1 MFGCF
6 FDFEKTYHP
15 LGISKLHLN
24 WKQRSSNCQRRAPF
38 LRRVMKALREGGIF
52 LRNLV
57 SSVRYPMLI
66 SDNFCICSVMFW
78 YHLGQLL
85 MVWKTPCWNEMPRN
99 IHQYPSFGWVFNLYL
114 QETSTKPFK
123 HKLWKKWAAIKTAV
137 GWLIMKKWIFLY
149 ISSPLESRWSFSSP
163 NLFHPLPPCP
173 KRRGK
178 WLPSGVFFTS
188 WRFGRKQTRFK
199 ISIYSTGFQKK
210 IWKNKQR
217 IYRKINLAIPLC
229 IYIYIQQGFHRKRF
243 IKISEV
249 LSSSWSQKRIMRRML
264 PHIYIYTYMVLQTL
278 KGQGFCQTNSDTF
291 YDDTCWR
298 EG

>member
-24 WKQRSSNCQRRAPF
+24 RKQRSSNCQRRAPF

-57 SSVRYPMLI
+57 SSVRYLMLI

-99 IHQYPSFGWVFNLYL
+99 IHQYPSFGWVFNPYP
-114 QETSTKPFK
+114 QETSTKPVK
-123 HKLWKKWAAIKTAV
+123 QKLWKKSEQPSKPLLVDLLW
-137 GWLIMKKWIFLY
+137 KKWIFLY
-149 ISSPLESRWSFSSP
+149 ITSPLESRWSFSSP
-163 NLFHPLPPCP
+163 NFFHPLPPCP

-178 WLPSGVFFTS
+178 WLPSGVFFHKLTIDRKKTDTIQNRHLIY
-188 WRFGRKQTRFK
+188 WFPEKNMEKQT
-199 ISIYSTGFQKK
+199 T
-210 IWKNKQR
+210 
-217 IYRKINLAIPLC
+217 NL
-229 IYIYIQQGFHRKRF
+229 
-243 IKISEV
+243 
-249 LSSSWSQKRIMRRML
+249 
-264 PHIYIYTYMVLQTL
+264 
-278 KGQGFCQTNSDTF
+278 
-291 YDDTCWR
+291 
-298 EG
+298 

>member
-1 MFGCF
+1 MTMSGNKNYEKRCGEINFRTYSACKKSWMFGCF

-24 WKQRSSNCQRRAPF
+24 RKQRSSNCQRRAPF
-38 LRRVMKALREGGIF
+38 LRRAMKALRDGGIF

-57 SSVRYPMLI
+57 SSVRYLRLI
-66 SDNFCICSVMFW
+66 SAYVLMSSGTILANCWWSEK
-78 YHLGQLL
+78 LL
-85 MVWKTPCWNEMPRN
+85 VETKC
-99 IHQYPSFGWVFNLYL
+99 
-114 QETSTKPFK
+114 QETSTNILPLAGFSTFTFK
-123 HKLWKKWAAIKTAV
+123 KHPLNHLNINCGKKWAAIKTAV

-229 IYIYIQQGFHRKRF
+229 IYI
-243 IKISEV
+243 
-249 LSSSWSQKRIMRRML
+249 
-264 PHIYIYTYMVLQTL
+264 
-278 KGQGFCQTNSDTF
+278 
-291 YDDTCWR
+291 
-298 EG
+298 